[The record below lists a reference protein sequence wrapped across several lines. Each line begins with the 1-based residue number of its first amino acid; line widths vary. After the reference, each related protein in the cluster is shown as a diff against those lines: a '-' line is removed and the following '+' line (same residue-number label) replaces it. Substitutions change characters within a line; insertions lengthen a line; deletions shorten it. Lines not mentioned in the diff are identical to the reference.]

1 MNNILEINNTELEST
16 EECNFCSKSTVLLSS
31 SNYKSSTSSS
41 TSSNFKDKEYF
52 LYFQNNNLSL
62 FEGSEEGMRVLDEVR
77 IRFCMFCGR
86 ELGG

>member
-16 EECNFCSKSTVLLSS
+16 EECKFCSQSSILMSS
-31 SNYKSSTSSS
+31 SNF

-62 FEGSEEGMRVLDEVR
+62 FDGDDNGMEVLDEVK
-77 IRFCMFCGR
+77 IGYCPMCGR
-86 ELGG
+86 GLVG